1 MLVLGTRDVD
11 LVHFGPM
18 CNVCLRDMDLVLIWP
33 SKDGWSSSISID

>member
-1 MLVLGTRDVD
+1 MNNFKPKRYSK
-11 LVHFGPM
+11 